1 MPDVVTEQPFQ
12 RYHLS
17 SKAWLLE
24 AARKRPRRP
33 SERFGGQK
41 GVGGPAGGFGF
52 PVAVVCGRSGGMLLG
67 GAGVLLM
74 SSVAV
79 RENRCK

>member
-12 RYHLS
+12 RYRLS

-24 AARKRPRRP
+24 AARKRPRRQ

-41 GVGGPAGGFGF
+41 GVGGPAGGLQSELWHAVGWCRCVADEQRCCAGK
-52 PVAVVCGRSGGMLLG
+52 PV
-67 GAGVLLM
+67 
-74 SSVAV
+74 
-79 RENRCK
+79 